1 MFKNLN
7 KSTNVATFLMF
18 FNAIF
23 LYETNDRIW
32 MPIRLQVTVL
42 TQIRIQIQIQL
53 NYSDPDGSGSVT

>member
-7 KSTNVATFLMF
+7 KSTNVATFLMY

-42 TQIRIQIQIQL
+42 TQIRIQIQL

>member
-32 MPIRLQVTVL
+32 MPIRLPVTVL
-42 TQIRIQIQIQL
+42 TQIRIQIQL

>member
-42 TQIRIQIQIQL
+42 TQIRIQIQL

>member
-1 MFKNLN
+1 MFKNQN

-32 MPIRLQVTVL
+32 MPIRLPVTVL
-42 TQIRIQIQIQL
+42 TQIRIQIQL
-53 NYSDPDGSGSVT
+53 NNSDPDGSGSVT